1 MFSFTYFDIY
11 AKLSCNFVYVNLDF
25 CSLQPFELIWEMMP
39 QKEYPLKRENQK
51 RKVSPCNV
59 GYPLKGHTYL
69 NNINIY
75 ISFLMTNVF
84 VAFT

>member
-25 CSLQPFELIWEMMP
+25 CSLQSVELIWVKMP

-51 RKVSPCNV
+51 RKVLPCNA
-59 GYPLKGHTYL
+59 GCPQKGHTYL
-69 NNINIY
+69 NK
-75 ISFLMTNVF
+75 SATESCRF
-84 VAFT
+84 V